1 MSYAHFQNRSNRPRK
16 IPYSVAIMPPKAKRA
31 RSSRPALRAGGATKK
46 YRSASVFK
54 KKSGKRVLRGKRR
67 STKRVAGSSRA
78 KFAAKVASTL
88 MGDRT
93 VLYAFADNIEST
105 GTTNAAGVQ
114 IMWSNLTLTVQQSVT
129 IIGGRLP
136 CHIDDPQVLLE
147 CMQSGTPAT
156 AQSGAASTTSAVKAT
171 FTKMLRKSWESRYKI
186 TNVATAPV
194 EVWEY
199 RCQARRDMNIQP
211 SAILG
216 LAWNSTIAAAVGSTT
231 VPAALPTGQL
241 GPTTLGATPF
251 MCNQFVRN
259 YKIVKVRKRT
269 IMPAKWWTLRYANRK
284 PRIYSYKDTGDGDD
298 NNATTATRVMLKG
311 QRFSLMV
318 ANGTCATFSAATA
331 GNRIGVSN
339 VYIAIDQRV
348 KVHYAMFGDSATTAT
363 GGVFVAGFAAND
375 GPQIPLPQVQNQP
388 LYSIGTVTTANGTVQ
403 PMVTAATAPPGIAAG
418 VDVVQSS
425 LVAAGTTGPFV

>member
-1 MSYAHFQNRSNRPRK
+1 MKRK
-16 IPYSVAIMPPKAKRA
+16 S
-31 RSSRPALRAGGATKK
+31 SSRVRFAGGAKK
-46 YRSASVFK
+46 RSTSV
-54 KKSGKRVLRGKRR
+54 RVKRR
-67 STKRVAGSSRA
+67 RTKSKGRGSKRSFKRKGGGQSRA

-93 VLYAFADNIEST
+93 VLYAFQDNIEST
-105 GTTNAAGVQ
+105 GTTNAAATQ
-114 IMWSNLTLTVQQSVT
+114 IMWSQLTLSTQGGAT

-136 CHIDDPQVLLE
+136 GHIDDPQVLLE

-171 FTKMLRKSWESRYKI
+171 FTKMLRKSWESRYKL

-199 RCQARRDMNIQP
+199 RCQARRDMTVQP
-211 SAILG
+211 SSVLG
-216 LAWNSTIAAAVGSTT
+216 LAWNTTIAAGVGSTT

-259 YKIVKVRKRT
+259 YKIVKVKKRT
-269 IMPAKWWTLRYANRK
+269 IMPAKWWSIKYSARK

-298 NNATTATRVMLKG
+298 NSATTANRVMLRG
-311 QRFSLMV
+311 QRFSLFV
-318 ANGTCATFSAATA
+318 ANGTCATYSAADV
-331 GNRIGVSN
+331 GKRIGVSN

-363 GGVFVAGFAAND
+363 GGVFLSGFSSTD

-388 LYSIGTVTTANGTVQ
+388 LYSIGTVTTTNGTVQ
-403 PMVTAATAPPGIAAG
+403 PMVAAAGAPPTIAGG
-418 VDVVQSS
+418 VDIAMSS
-425 LVAAGTTGPFV
+425 LVAVGTTGPFT

>member
-1 MSYAHFQNRSNRPRK
+1 
-16 IPYSVAIMPPKAKRA
+16 MPPKAKRA
-31 RSSRPALRAGGATKK
+31 RSLVPARRAGGATKK
-46 YRSASVFK
+46 YRSASVYK
-54 KKSGKRVLRGKRR
+54 KKSGKRVSHGKRR

-93 VLYAFADNIEST
+93 VMYAFADNIEST
-105 GTTNAAGVQ
+105 GTTNGPGVQ
-114 IMWSNLTLTVQQSVT
+114 IMWSNLTLGTQQGVA

-171 FTKMLRKSWESRYKI
+171 YTKMLRKSWSSSYKM
-186 TNVATAPV
+186 TNVGTAPV
-194 EVWEY
+194 EIWEY
-199 RCQARRDMNIQP
+199 RCQARRDMTISP
-211 SAILG
+211 SGTLA
-216 LAWNSTIAAAVGSTT
+216 LAWNTTIAAAVGSTT
-231 VPAALPTGQL
+231 VNSALTLGQI

-251 MCNQFVRN
+251 MNNTFVRN

-269 IMPAKWWTLRYANRK
+269 VMPAKWWTLKYGNKK
-284 PRIYSYKDTGDGDD
+284 PRIYSYKDTCDGDD
-298 NNATTATRVMLKG
+298 NSATTANRLILRG

-331 GNRIGVSN
+331 GNRIGLSN
-339 VYIAIDQRV
+339 VYIAVDQRV

-363 GGVFVAGFAAND
+363 SGVFVAGFAAND

-403 PMVTAATAPPGIAAG
+403 PIVTVAAAPPAVAGG

-425 LVAAGTTGPFV
+425 LVAAGTTGPFT